1 MGVGTMIS
9 VNWSYQYN
17 ADGAKGKYW
26 LCARRIAGRR
36 SSRWQVMWPIAAK
49 KKEKSMDEKQIVRI
63 FEAFFEKYKKT
74 EGDRTSWSA
83 HWTVYTSG
91 RSFEINMTKCPR
103 GTRFKIFCDKAKV
116 AEIEG
121 WEAFLGSLDQLEKT
135 HAPAFDRTDFFTQM
149 EDML

>member
-1 MGVGTMIS
+1 MF
-9 VNWSYQYN
+9 
-17 ADGAKGKYW
+17 
-26 LCARRIAGRR
+26 
-36 SSRWQVMWPIAAK
+36 
-49 KKEKSMDEKQIVRI
+49 VRI

-74 EGDRTSWSA
+74 EGDKGDRTSWSA

-121 WEAFLGSLDQLEKT
+121 WEAFLGSLNELEKKY
-135 HAPAFDRTDFFTQM
+135 APAFERSDFFTQM
-149 EDML
+149 EEML